1 MSSYT
6 NTANKRMSGA
16 PRETVYLVN
25 EVDPSKFKFGK
36 VEINKYGGKS
46 VRVSYNGNDFPFLL
60 QLPRVRMPFG
70 LGKYQDENSPIIK
83 YSMDFSL
90 AGYELNDDGNA
101 VNPKMRQFYEL
112 MVAMKD
118 SLVQGAC
125 ANSQE
130 WLGVKKDKAK
140 PEFMEMMV
148 RDPLRFSVDKKT
160 GEQLTQYAPTMK
172 AKVRQWENKFM
183 VKAFDGE
190 TKESLTDLETSIPK
204 GSEAIPILR
213 LNSVTLAGGKCGYQ
227 WEVTHIRV
235 FRPAR
240 VSEYAFIDDDG
251 DNQPVQSAL
260 KDVEVAQPKVQPAPA
275 KFSNQ
280 VEDSDE
286 DEEDEEPQKDELDAD
301 SDEEDDDERPPTPP
315 PAKKVVKKTV
325 TAPKKK

>member
-1 MSSYT
+1 
-6 NTANKRMSGA
+6 MSGA

-46 VRVSYNGNDFPFLL
+46 VRVSYDGNDFPFLL

-70 LGKYQDENSPIIK
+70 LGKYQDENSPVVK

-90 AGYELNDDGNA
+90 AGYELNDNGQP

-112 MVAMKD
+112 MVAMKE
-118 SLVQGAC
+118 SLIQGAC

-130 WLGVKKDKAK
+130 WLGVKKDKAR

-148 RDPLRFSVDKKT
+148 RDSLRFATDKRT
-160 GEQLTQYAPTMK
+160 GEPMTQYAPTMK
-172 AKVRQWENKFM
+172 AKVSQWENKFM

-190 TKESLTDLETSIPK
+190 TKEPLTDLETSVPK

-213 LNSVTLAGGKCGYQ
+213 LNSITLAGGKCGYQ
-227 WEVTHIRV
+227 WQVTHVRV
-235 FRPAR
+235 FPPAR
-240 VSEYAFIDDDG
+240 ISEYAFVDDE
-251 DNQPVQSAL
+251 DNNKPVQSKL
-260 KDVEVAQPKVQPAPA
+260 KEHAEVAPKAPAQPAPA

-280 VEDSDE
+280 VEDSDDDE
-286 DEEDEEPQKDELDAD
+286 DEDEPQKDELDGGD
-301 SDEEDDDERPPTPP
+301 DDEDDDERPPTPP

-325 TAPKKK
+325 GAPKKK